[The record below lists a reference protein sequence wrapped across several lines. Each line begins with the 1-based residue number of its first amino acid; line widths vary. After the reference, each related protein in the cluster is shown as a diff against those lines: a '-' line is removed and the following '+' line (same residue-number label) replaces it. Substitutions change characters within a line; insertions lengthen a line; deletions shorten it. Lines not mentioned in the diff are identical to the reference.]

1 MSDLF
6 NASEI
11 LKAAI
16 RIEENGEV
24 FYRKMADKLETQQI
38 KDTFIYL
45 ADEDGKHKKIFEDM
59 LSKEVDD
66 YEPFE
71 SYTGEYIAYLRAY
84 ADEHIF
90 SKEKT
95 GLLMV
100 KKIKTATEAIK
111 FAIGIELDS
120 IHYYGEAKNFVPEHQ
135 KKTIEKIIEEERSH
149 YLKLLEVRKDSK

>member
-6 NASEI
+6 DASEI

-16 RIEENGEV
+16 CIEENGEV
-24 FYRKMADKLETQQI
+24 FYRKMANKLESQQI
-38 KDTFIYL
+38 KDAFIYL

-59 LSKEVDD
+59 LSKEADN

-71 SYTGEYIAYLRAY
+71 SYTGEYMAYLRAY

-90 SKEKT
+90 SKEQT
-95 GLLMV
+95 GLLMA
-100 KKIKTATEAIK
+100 KKIKTAMEAVK

-120 IHYYGEAKNFVPEHQ
+120 IYYYQEAKKFIPERQ
-135 KKTIEKIIEEERSH
+135 GSTIEKIIEEERSH
-149 YLKLLEVRKDSK
+149 YLKLLDVQKALK